1 MKNGNK
7 HPITNIE
14 KLRHKLGLNQV
25 QAAKFLDCDYK
36 TYRGYEKGYITKVS
50 GSRLIEIQA
59 KYAEMGINV
68 SIDYL
73 LGVSDFTSPQND
85 YIGKMTGLND
95 SAIKSLEKDLN
106 QNYGVIDCI
115 NLLLSHSDSETVIK
129 MLRDMWLYMLNNKRS
144 FMSLDG
150 KFNDDYIIFNTE
162 YSDTNKPKIK
172 GQGIGINA
180 NSLDGV
186 FLQNIS
192 AYLAV
197 LKSKL

>member
-14 KLRHKLGLNQV
+14 ILRHKLGFNQM

-50 GSRLIEIQA
+50 GSRLIEIQS
-59 KYAEMGINV
+59 KYAKKGIHV

-73 LGVSDFTSPQND
+73 LGVSKFTSPERD
-85 YIGKMTGLND
+85 YIGTVTGLND
-95 SAIKSLEKDLN
+95 SAIKSLEKDTKN
-106 QNYGVIDCI
+106 GYGVIDCL
-115 NLLLSHSDSETVIK
+115 NLFLSHSDSETVIK

-150 KFNDDYIIFNTE
+150 KFNDDYLILNTACE
-162 YSDTNKPKIK
+162 DTNKPAVK

-180 NSLDGV
+180 NNLDGV
-186 FLQNIS
+186 FLSNIT

-197 LKSKL
+197 LKSKK